1 MDVQLG
7 QSSVD
12 VPNRTGEYRGN
23 NKQSHRHW
31 VALKSTGH
39 PSPSRVTAAAGAA
52 RANATKANAVA
63 SVHVFAENDVY
74 LKAQEAQSYIICMM
88 LSFPRNVIERR
99 ICNFVIMR
107 NYSVGAGR
115 TEIFV
120 YELFR

>member
-1 MDVQLG
+1 M
-7 QSSVD
+7 
-12 VPNRTGEYRGN
+12 PNRTGEYRGN

-39 PSPSRVTAAAGAA
+39 PSPSRVTAAA

-63 SVHVFAENDVY
+63 SVHVFAENDVFKSPRGPKLY
-74 LKAQEAQSYIICMM
+74 NMYDAVFSQERYRETDLQLCHYAE
-88 LSFPRNVIERR
+88 LFRR
-99 ICNFVIMR
+99 R
-107 NYSVGAGR
+107 G